1 MSVTEND
8 GDERRWSIG
17 ELAKATGVTIRTL
30 YHYDEIG
37 LVQAGE
43 RTASGHRRYTGA
55 DLRQL
60 YRVRALRGL
69 GLSLEEI
76 ANVLARPVDDLTA
89 MRGLLG
95 AQLAELDLR
104 LARMGQLKERIGGLL
119 GVIDQS
125 VMPDPEQFMTTLEV
139 ISMYESYFG
148 QEVRDDLAKRR
159 MRLGGDAME
168 GFRAEWL
175 VLLREAREHMLADTP
190 VDDPQVR
197 EVTARWEALASALQS
212 GDQQVDARAQAA
224 GMAFWRDNS
233 AKISEEISR
242 QVDWLDAGDLPAIMS
257 YFERVRKA
265 RDDHRTGA

>member
-1 MSVTEND
+1 MTEND

>member
-1 MSVTEND
+1 MTGND
-8 GDERRWSIG
+8 GDERRWTIG

-89 MRGLLG
+89 MRGLLA
-95 AQLAELDLR
+95 AQLAELDLQT
-104 LARMGQLKERIGGLL
+104 ARIGQLKQRLDGLVGLL
-119 GVIDQS
+119 DQS
-125 VMPDPEQFMTTLEV
+125 VMPDPEQFMTTLEM
-139 ISMYESYFG
+139 ISVYESYFG

-159 MRLGGDAME
+159 MQLGADALE
-168 GFRAEWL
+168 RFRAEWL

-190 VDDPQVR
+190 VDDPRVR
-197 EVTARWEALASALQS
+197 EVATRWEALATALQS
-212 GDQQVDARAQAA
+212 GDQQVDQRTQAA

-233 AKISEEISR
+233 AGISEEISR
-242 QVDWLDAGDLPAIMS
+242 QIDWLDAGDLPAIMT

-265 RDDHRTGA
+265 RDEHESGA